1 MSEPRTG
8 GAAPALAPNGDAA
21 GLEAAVRAALR
32 TGEQRPPR
40 PSPVTMCWIFCQ
52 RALFKV
58 RRDPQQVFDA
68 VLFPVMVTLVFTFL
82 FGGAI
87 AGSTDRYLQF
97 LLPGVVVLT
106 VVMISMNT
114 GIALN
119 VAVSTG
125 IDDRFRSMPVWR
137 PAMLVGELLSDTV
150 RYLMASVV
158 AVLLGLLLGYR
169 PHGGFLGVVA
179 ALALIQ
185 VFAFSLAWVWT
196 ALGLVVDKPQT
207 IMTLS
212 GIGVFPLLFGS
223 NIFVATHSMP
233 GWLQA
238 VVNVNPVTRT
248 VTAVRG
254 LMAGDATAWHV
265 ATAFIAYA
273 VLIAV
278 FGPLT
283 VYLYNRER

>member
-1 MSEPRTG
+1 
-8 GAAPALAPNGDAA
+8 GD

-32 TGEQRPPR
+32 GGEDRPPR
-40 PSPVTMCWIFCQ
+40 PSAPAMCWIFCQ

-137 PAMLVGELLSDTV
+137 PAMLVGELLSDIV

-254 LMAGDATAWHV
+254 LMAGDATGWHV
-265 ATAFIAYA
+265 VTALVACA
-273 VLIAV
+273 VLVAV

-283 VYLYNRER
+283 VHLYNRER

>member
-1 MSEPRTG
+1 MSEPGIG
-8 GAAPALAPNGDAA
+8 GAAAPALALDGD
-21 GLEAAVRAALR
+21 GLDAAVRTALR
-32 TGEQRPPR
+32 TGEAR
-40 PSPVTMCWIFCQ
+40 PSRPGGFAMCLIFCQ
-52 RALFKV
+52 RALFKI

-114 GIALN
+114 GVALN
-119 VAVSTG
+119 VAVSSG
-125 IDDRFRSMPVWR
+125 IDDRFRSMPIWR
-137 PAMLVGELLSDTV
+137 PAMLVGELLSDVV

-169 PHGGFLGVVA
+169 PHGGLVGVVA
-179 ALALIQ
+179 ALAMVQ

-196 ALGLVVDKPQT
+196 ALGLAVDKPQT

-223 NIFVATHSMP
+223 NIFVPTHSMP

-238 VVNVNPVTRT
+238 VIDINPVTRT

-254 LMAGDATAWHV
+254 LMAGDVTAWHIG
-265 ATAFIAYA
+265 TAFLADA
-273 VLIAV
+273 VLIAI

-283 VYLYNRER
+283 VHLYNRER

>member
-1 MSEPRTG
+1 
-8 GAAPALAPNGDAA
+8 
-21 GLEAAVRAALR
+21 
-32 TGEQRPPR
+32 
-40 PSPVTMCWIFCQ
+40 MCWIFCQ

-137 PAMLVGELLSDTV
+137 PAMLVGELLSDIV

-254 LMAGDATAWHV
+254 LMAGDATGWHV
-265 ATAFIAYA
+265 VTALVACA
-273 VLIAV
+273 VLVAV

-283 VYLYNRER
+283 VHLYNRER